1 LNAENLGMKTI
12 DNEIID
18 FLNMEIEEKL
28 KTILSVFF
36 LNFFLLIFIFFKINE
51 EIFYK

>member
-28 KTILSVFF
+28 KTILSVFLLIFF
-36 LNFFLLIFIFFKINE
+36 LNFHFFKN
-51 EIFYK
+51 K